1 MKKIY
6 LLLIAAF
13 VVCSNVFAQEGV
25 IDAYFGNRG
34 IATTQYNTVSMNGH
48 TSVLQPD
55 GKIIMA
61 SSNGT
66 NAVTLVRYKANGSP
80 DISFGIN
87 GKAVIAISAGSY
99 LGGTAAS
106 LAVQADGKIIYAGNS
121 SESIVLARLKTNGTL
136 DSSFGTAGL
145 SYRGYLPSWFSQVW
159 KVIVK
164 PDGKIIT
171 GGTGTYNTNK
181 YFEVV
186 QFLANGNIDAS
197 FASNGFY
204 HYTAGNGGGC
214 FSLAMLANGHIL
226 LGGAIAARVG
236 TMSVINLLANGHAD
250 STYGING
257 VATCFKFTANAT
269 LFCRLAV
276 QSDNRVLAVGYGG
289 YSGGQAIGVAR
300 FKTNGTPDSSFA
312 YQGTLTTTFKNFN
325 DLPQNVYVQ
334 ADGKILISG
343 SASGK
348 FALMRLKAN
357 GTTDTVY
364 ARLGKMN
371 TAMPGTG
378 NIFNSFVQPDGKIV
392 LTGISNIGGVYSFVA
407 GRFEMTPMSYY
418 NTLKGTFFSD
428 NNHNGVQD
436 GSEGLLNNVKIS
448 VRKNRFDSLSA
459 ISSNGDFMLDYLD
472 TGSYVSNALIQS
484 SCYTTPIPALH
495 VTTNSNYFNVDSV
508 TFAMQPAPCYRDV
521 DVDLFTCHRVRPRPG
536 LPLIYCLI
544 FRNAGTDIAAGTVE
558 VVKSDKLDFNYSD
571 RPPDSINGDTLRWF
585 FSGMLPLQSE
595 RVLIYLTVK
604 LPPIANINDILYTSA
619 KITSDTLE
627 LNLTHNFSHIQQTV
641 VNSFDPN
648 YKSENHGGK
657 IKASQ
662 VANGEYLTYTI
673 NFQNT
678 GNDTAYNVF
687 IHDTLSTMLDWS
699 TLEMVWSSANY
710 QLVMDEGKC
719 VWSFNN
725 IYLPDSNV
733 NLAASNGYFTY
744 RIKPKAN
751 VQIGDVIKNT
761 AAIYFDYNL
770 PIYTNTETTT
780 IVADAQ
786 PLKLLSFTAKK
797 EGKTNL
803 LNWTSSNEVN
813 VDRFEV
819 ERSFNGREFVMIGKV
834 KAGISNYSFIDNNPF
849 ASPLSNSV
857 GVGSGVR
864 YYRLKMV
871 DKDGQFTYSPVRMLN
886 NSVTFI
892 VSIYPN
898 PAKDNLRVQIDS
910 DKKTAMQI
918 QVLSSDGKVLLSN
931 GFAVADGSSLQSINI
946 SSLPKGNYYLKATI
960 AEKDEQVV
968 KFEKI

>member
-25 IDAYFGNRG
+25 IDASFGNRG
-34 IATTQYNTVSMNGH
+34 IATTAYNTVSMNGH

-61 SSNGT
+61 SSNAT
-66 NAVTLVRYKANGSP
+66 NAVTLVRYKSDGSA

-214 FSLAMLANGHIL
+214 FSLAMLANGHIMV
-226 LGGAIAARVG
+226 GGAITARVG

-312 YQGTLTTTFKNFN
+312 FEGTLTTTFKNFN

-357 GTTDTVY
+357 GTTDTLF

-371 TAMPGTG
+371 TGMPGTG

-407 GRFEMTPMSYY
+407 GRFEQTPQSYY
-418 NTLKGTFFSD
+418 NTLKGTCFLD

-436 GSEGLLNNVKIS
+436 GSEGLMSNVKIS
-448 VRKNRFDSLSA
+448 VVKNRFDSLSA
-459 ISSNGDFMLDYLD
+459 FASNGVFMLDYLD
-472 TGSYVSNALIQS
+472 TGSYVSQPIIES
-484 SCYTTPIPALH
+484 SCFTIPGTH
-495 VTTNSNYFNVDSV
+495 VTTNNTYFNVDSV
-508 TFAMQPAPCYRDV
+508 AFAMQPSPCFRDV
-521 DVDLFTCHRVRPRPG
+521 AVSLSTCRRGIPRSGHPLVYTLF
-536 LPLIYCLI
+536 Y
-544 FRNAGTDIAAGTVE
+544 RNDGTDIAAGKVE
-558 VVKSDKLDFNYSD
+558 FIKSNKLDFSTSTVA
-571 RPPDSINGDTLRWF
+571 PDSIIGDTMRWN
-585 FSGMLPLQSE
+585 FSGLLPKKSAI
-595 RVLIYLTVK
+595 IYITVIVK
-604 LPPIANINDILYTSA
+604 LPPFANLYDVIYSQA
-619 KITSDTLE
+619 IITSDTFE
-627 LNLTHNFSHIQQTV
+627 QNLQT
-641 VNSFDPN
+641 NTSFIRQLVHYSWDPN
-648 YKSENHGGK
+648 NKIENHGGK
-657 IKASQ
+657 ITAAEVAS
-662 VANGEYLTYTI
+662 GEALTYTI

-678 GNDTAYNVF
+678 GNDTAFDVF
-687 IHDTLSTMLDWS
+687 LHDTLSSKLDWN
-699 TLEMVWSSANY
+699 TLEMVTASSNY
-710 QLVMDEGKC
+710 QLVMQNGVCK
-719 VWSFNN
+719 WSFRN
-725 IYLPDSNV
+725 INLPDSNV
-733 NLAASNGYFTY
+733 NLEGSQGFVTF

-751 VQIGDVIKNT
+751 VQVGDVISNT

-770 PIYTNTETTT
+770 PVFTNTENTTV
-780 IVADAQ
+780 VANSL
-786 PLKLLSFTAKK
+786 PLNLLSFTAKK
-797 EGKTNL
+797 DGKTNQ
-803 LNWTSSNEVN
+803 LNWSTANEIN
-813 VDRFEV
+813 VDRFDV
-819 ERSFNGREFVMIGKV
+819 ERGINGRDFTKIGAVMAK
-834 KAGISNYSFIDNNPF
+834 GISQYGFNYTFTDNE
-849 ASPLSNSV
+849 PLAGQSNF
-857 GVGSGVR
+857 
-864 YYRLKMV
+864 YRLKMK
-871 DKDGQFTYSPVRMLN
+871 DKDGKFTYSPVRMIGN
-886 NSVTFI
+886 NSSYHLSV
-892 VSIYPN
+892 YPN
-898 PAKDNLRVQIDS
+898 PAKDNLQIQIDS
-910 DKKTAMQI
+910 DMKTALQM
-918 QVLSSDGKVLLSN
+918 QVLSMDGKVILSN
-931 GFAVADGSSLQSINI
+931 SVGASEGSVLRSMNI
-946 SSLPKGNYYLKATI
+946 SSLPKGTYILKVISTD
-960 AEKDEQVV
+960 KYDQLV